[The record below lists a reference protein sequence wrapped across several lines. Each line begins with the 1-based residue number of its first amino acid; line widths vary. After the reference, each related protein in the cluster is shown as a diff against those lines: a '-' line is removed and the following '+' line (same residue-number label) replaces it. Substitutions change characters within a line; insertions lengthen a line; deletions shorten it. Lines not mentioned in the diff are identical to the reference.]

1 FTSQFLFSS
10 SHSLSAMDRCSGMV
24 LLSGNSHPELSR
36 LVAERLGI
44 PQGDAVVYNNTCS
57 ETTVNIKESVRSKHV
72 FILQTGTKNVNNDIM
87 EMLILIY
94 ACRTSTAKS
103 ITVVI
108 PYLPYSKQCRVVRR
122 SSIAIKLIADLID
135 KTGACRVV
143 SMDLY
148 KKELQGFFSIPVD
161 NLRAIHLIIPFIREN
176 VSDFKNAVIVAKN
189 PEVLPKA
196 ASYSEKLKCGVAV
209 IHGTYECDRQA
220 AAEPSLPD
228 NATTDDSKSA
238 MSPPL
243 SLVGDVSGKIAIV
256 VDNIIDE
263 AHSFVEAAE
272 LLKTRGAYKVY
283 VVGTHGLLS
292 GDAPAIIEDS
302 FITQVIV
309 TNTVPHDLQKMR
321 SHKIRT
327 VDISSLLCEAI
338 RRIYHNESMGILF
351 REMQEH

>member
-1 FTSQFLFSS
+1 MADYS
-10 SHSLSAMDRCSGMV
+10 SGMI
-24 LLSGNSHPELSR
+24 LLAGNSHPELSR
-36 LVAERLGI
+36 LLAERLGI
-44 PQGDAVVYNNTCS
+44 PLGDTVIYNNTSS

-72 FILQTGTKNVNNDIM
+72 FILQTGTKNVNNDVM
-87 EMLILIY
+87 ELLILIY

-161 NLRAIHLIIPFIREN
+161 NLRASQLIIPYIKQN
-176 VSDFKNAVIVAKN
+176 ISDYKNAVIVAKN
-189 PEVLPKA
+189 PDVLPKA
-196 ASYSEKLKCGVAV
+196 TSYSEKLKCGIAV
-209 IHGTYECDRQA
+209 IHGTYSCERDAHAQSA
-220 AAEPSLPD
+220 SDETGSAEVNQTPLM
-228 NATTDDSKSA
+228 T
-238 MSPPL
+238 PPL
-243 SLVGDVSGKIAIV
+243 SLVGDVSGKMAIV

-263 AHSFVEAAE
+263 AQCFVEAAD
-272 LLKTRGAYKVY
+272 LLKSRGAYKVY

-292 GDAPAIIEDS
+292 GDAPAIIENS
-302 FITQVIV
+302 SITQVIV
-309 TNTVPHDLQKMR
+309 TNTVPHDKQKMR

-327 VDISSLLCEAI
+327 VDISGLLCEAV
-338 RRIYHNESMGILF
+338 RRIFHNESMGILF
-351 REMQEH
+351 REFQEL

>member
-1 FTSQFLFSS
+1 VLSS
-10 SHSLSAMDRCSGMV
+10 LLISSLLVSAMDRSSGMI

-44 PQGDAVVYNNTCS
+44 PLGDAVVYNNTCS

-87 EMLILIY
+87 ELLILIY

-135 KTGACRVV
+135 KTGACRLV

-161 NLRAIHLIIPFIREN
+161 NLRASHLIIPFIKQN
-176 VSDFKNAVIVAKN
+176 ISDFKNAVIVAKN

-196 ASYSEKLKCGVAV
+196 TSYCDKLKCGVAV
-209 IHGTYECDRQA
+209 IHGTYSCERQA
-220 AAEPSLPD
+220 QQASSESG
-228 NATTDDSKSA
+228 NADSESA

-272 LLKTRGAYKVY
+272 LLKSRGAYKVY

-292 GDAPAIIEDS
+292 GDAPSIIEES
-302 FITQVIV
+302 AITQVIV

-351 REMQEH
+351 KEMQEL

>member
-1 FTSQFLFSS
+1 
-10 SHSLSAMDRCSGMV
+10 
-24 LLSGNSHPELSR
+24 
-36 LVAERLGI
+36 
-44 PQGDAVVYNNTCS
+44 
-57 ETTVNIKESVRSKHV
+57 
-72 FILQTGTKNVNNDIM
+72 M

-161 NLRAIHLIIPFIREN
+161 NLRASHLIIPFIKQN
-176 VSDFKNAVIVAKN
+176 ISDFKNAVIVAKN
-189 PEVLPKA
+189 PDVLPKA

-209 IHGTYECDRQA
+209 IHGTYACDRQA
-220 AAEPSLPD
+220 ATELADAESG
-228 NATTDDSKSA
+228 SKDESRTA
-238 MSPPL
+238 LHPPL

-272 LLKTRGAYKVY
+272 LLKSRGAYKVF

-292 GDAPAIIEDS
+292 GDAPSIIEES
-302 FITQVIV
+302 PITHVIV

-327 VDISSLLCEAI
+327 VDISTLLCEAI
-338 RRIYHNESMGILF
+338 RRIYHNESMGVLF
-351 REMQEH
+351 RDMQES